1 MEPLSQYAGVAP
13 WDSGHSVLPLA
24 GADADGAPAR
34 RHNMA
39 RVTISCTQAMVDEE
53 DRLSKTCA
61 LVKAA
66 PGSHHRL
73 SPAQIKLA
81 IEDFFYRTIAPVR
94 YIVSGW
100 NRRRYSTI
108 FPLPYLVRLFI
119 EGMPPHAWGVGTAK
133 QMLPDVIVHSV
144 ATESRDKVD
153 LSYFVMT
160 AWCNHPDDIPLEC
173 ILDIEDPYPKA
184 PFYVPNLPEG
194 FMAAEPL
201 LNLGSRMHCARVVS
215 YHTLIH
221 LDSVADYTGYEPD
234 IFDGPGR
241 RQQPPNLPPPKSYRF
256 HWRRGC
262 VDGQRWCVDYG
273 KSLGMERNVPAV
285 THGEGRCYSSGMMV
299 RADGTEPSAFVVR
312 PCPGMAGAL
321 AVQPVLAALR
331 RAAARR
337 PETVSGNLL
346 RRLQLPAAVGE
357 SPVPNPS
364 VVCPPLFGS
373 DAESVVEVGTMM
385 AGALPDQPVL
395 GALWRA
401 AARRSETVEGS
412 LACPQGPARPRD
424 HRLSMDGTA
433 HADGQKLSVSARERV
448 GGRHI
453 VGTDP
458 DQDKDAQACG
468 YSTMSGEMAKLVAAL
483 TVAWMQR
490 GARASEAALD
500 ADGTPPLLEQGS
512 YIDIAQQLQ
521 IDIVTEPAT
530 CMLQAHLAE
539 YLDTLT
545 HAPTA
550 TDISV
555 VTRLAG
561 LPLEYEIACSQV
573 HWHVG
578 SKYVSG
584 LHLQQDL
591 ICMGL

>member
-13 WDSGHSVLPLA
+13 WDSGRSVLPLA

-39 RVTISCTQAMVDEE
+39 RVAISCTQAMVDEE

-81 IEDFFYRTIAPVR
+81 IEDFFYRTIAP
-94 YIVSGW
+94 GW

-108 FPLPYLVRLFI
+108 FPLTYLVRLFI

-173 ILDIEDPYPKA
+173 ILDIEDPYPKG

-194 FMAAEPL
+194 FMAVEPL
-201 LNLGSRMHCARVVS
+201 SDLGSRMHCARVVS

-241 RQQPPNLPPPKSYRF
+241 RHPPPNLPPPKSYRF
-256 HWRRGC
+256 YWRRGC
-262 VDGQRWCVDYG
+262 VDGQRGRVDYG

-299 RADGTEPSAFVVR
+299 RADGTEPSAFAVR

-346 RRLQLPAAVGE
+346 RRLPLPAAVGE

-373 DAESVVEVGTMM
+373 DAESDVEVGTMM

-401 AARRSETVEGS
+401 AARRPETVAGS
-412 LACPQGPARPRD
+412 LACPQGPARARD

-433 HADGQKLSVSARERV
+433 HADGQKLSVPAQERV

-458 DQDKDAQACG
+458 DQEKDAQACD
-468 YSTMSGEMAKLVAAL
+468 YSTVSGEMAKLVAAL

-500 ADGTPPLLEQGS
+500 ADGTPPRLEQGS

-530 CMLQAHLAE
+530 CMLEAHLAV

-555 VTRLAG
+555 LTRLAG
-561 LPLEYEIACSQV
+561 LPLE
-573 HWHVG
+573 
-578 SKYVSG
+578 
-584 LHLQQDL
+584 
-591 ICMGL
+591 